1 MVRAFMVLI
10 MMMVI
15 ACHNFILS
23 LSNSREGDQG
33 HDDFDGDDLLSVSQ
47 SLLYQVYLM
56 AVMCVG
62 GVMVMC
68 IVWLSGVSIPFSP

>member
-1 MVRAFMVLI
+1 
-10 MMMVI
+10 MMVI

-62 GVMVMC
+62 GDVYCVV
-68 IVWLSGVSIPFSP
+68 IRSVHSI